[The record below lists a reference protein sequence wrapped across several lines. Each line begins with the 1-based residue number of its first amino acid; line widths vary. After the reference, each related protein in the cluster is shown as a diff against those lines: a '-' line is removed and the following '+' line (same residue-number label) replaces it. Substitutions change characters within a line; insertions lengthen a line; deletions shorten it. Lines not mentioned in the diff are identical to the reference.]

1 MNAERSKDRFREQV
15 AHQKQELRA
24 VDKIVEV
31 NEYLQAFNWAYVH
44 PYVIG
49 LEVELFDKMHQ
60 EGSGTTEAIF
70 HIFARSFY
78 DLKSTAAFI
87 EGIFKKR
94 DSLVPFGLLIDQA
107 VVLAL
112 QKEYAGAISLL
123 VPVIEGSLRHYLFTI
138 KGQPAATLTKSVHLL
153 KAFQYMED
161 DYVAHQHQALEN
173 EEEGQRYNLPAFDAN
188 QRKQLLAN
196 EQAYIKKW
204 LSIVKDYLAHNLY
217 LNTRTGAVADKLN
230 RHAIVHG
237 VTTDIY
243 YSFDNFL
250 RLYHLLF
257 FLSWAYGIST
267 KGTSLLIDVDDEVLR
282 QKWGALEKIRLLS
295 KLTDEAKVAIYAT
308 HPDFDQ
314 STYLQALPLS
324 KASRLIE
331 PSPAFFTEQR
341 VRFFDQLLQPDS
353 PPAASGQASPPTSRT
368 ARALSFVLTNL
379 IDLLAKPRS
388 AH

>member
-1 MNAERSKDRFREQV
+1 MSAERSKDRFREQIV
-15 AHQKQELRA
+15 SQKRELRT
-24 VDKIVEV
+24 VEKIVEV

-49 LEVELFDKMHQ
+49 LEVELFDKMRQ

-70 HIFARSFY
+70 RIFARSFY

-94 DSLVPFGLLIDQA
+94 KSLAPFGLLIDQA

-123 VPVIEGSLRHYLFTI
+123 VPVIEGSLRHYLVTI

-161 DYVAHQHQALEN
+161 DYVAHQQQALEN
-173 EEEGQRYNLPAFDAN
+173 DEEGQRYNLPPFDAN

-204 LSIVKDYLAHNLY
+204 LSIAKSYLAHNLY
-217 LNTRTGAVADKLN
+217 LDTRTGVVADKLN

-237 VTTDIY
+237 FTTDIY

-267 KGTSLLIDVDDEVLR
+267 KGTSLLIDVDDEVLL
-282 QKWGALEKIRLLS
+282 QKWGALEKIRLIT

-314 STYLQALPLS
+314 SIYLQAPPIS
-324 KASRLIE
+324 KVSQLID
-331 PSPAFFTEQR
+331 SAPAFSIEHRLRFVDETIQRICFPEEFAKQSASATKTER
-341 VRFFDQLLQPDS
+341 AVRILLKWIL
-353 PPAASGQASPPTSRT
+353 R
-368 ARALSFVLTNL
+368 
-379 IDLLAKPRS
+379 K
-388 AH
+388 